1 MDKANGIRARFFNQ
15 SMFTI
20 DLTVKNTPYPLSV
33 QRKSEEDAL
42 ALYKQIVDI
51 MGSGHSQI
59 LELTCEKQPEK
70 KIAVVS
76 GEISAVQL
84 SQKSSSAATGRTPG
98 FVALAE

>member
-1 MDKANGIRARFFNQ
+1 MDEANGIRARFVNQ

-33 QRKSEEDAL
+33 QRKSEEDAE

-51 MGSGHSQI
+51 MRSGQSQI
-59 LELTCEKQPEK
+59 LELTCDKQPEK